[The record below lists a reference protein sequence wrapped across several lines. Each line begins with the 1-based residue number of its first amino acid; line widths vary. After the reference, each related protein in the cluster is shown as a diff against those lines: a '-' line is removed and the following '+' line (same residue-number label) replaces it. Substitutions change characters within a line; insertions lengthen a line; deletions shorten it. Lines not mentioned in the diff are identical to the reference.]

1 MTDSSLP
8 RIQLLSSALANQ
20 IAAGEVVERP
30 ASVLKEL
37 VENALDAGAQRI
49 EIESAAGGIGL
60 IQVRDDGCGIHPEDL
75 NLALRSHATSKI
87 HQQEQLLNITTLGF
101 RGEALASIGA
111 VSHLSLSSRV
121 VNAEYGW
128 CLRENTTAQPVA
140 HPVGTTVEVRDL
152 FYNTPA
158 RRRFLR
164 GEKTEFMHLRA
175 TLERLALSH
184 FEVSFR
190 VSYNRRPLFTLPS
203 CLRSPDQLKRIAK
216 ICGQAFTEHSLYF
229 KRETAGLRLWGW
241 LGHPEFCR
249 SQTDL
254 QYVYVNQRMVRDRLL
269 THATRQ
275 AYGNRLPQGRHP
287 AYLLYLELPP
297 SQVDVNAHPA
307 KNEVRFREARQVH
320 GFIVRT
326 LTEILEQADSTGT
339 PWPAMET
346 RLPGDAPCGSPL
358 EVPICSQ
365 QINQDPP
372 PKFLG
377 IPHQGRLERAFPI
390 AEAAENYGLYPR
402 RSRTLSRKVNHHKSS
417 LLGQA
422 QAFVLGRYLLAEND
436 QGLVL
441 VDLPTAHA
449 HLAQRRL
456 RAAYARDHITRQPL
470 LLPLT
475 FKVSPQQAEWTEQH
489 TSELLALGFGLHR
502 LGPNVVV
509 LREIPASLREFNL
522 EQWLPALLTQLTEQQ
537 QDKLEET
544 LLKEIIL
551 SFTERYPA
559 PTIASPSLQEMNAL
573 LRELEDLYQNKP
585 DLKVKPPWQTLP
597 KNEIKKWFA
606 PG

>member
-1 MTDSSLP
+1 MVAPSLP
-8 RIQLLSSALANQ
+8 RIQLLPPALANQ

-49 EIESAAGGIGL
+49 EIESEAGGIGL
-60 IQVRDDGCGIHPEDL
+60 IRVRDDGCGIHPEDL
-75 NLALRSHATSKI
+75 CLALSSHATSKI
-87 HQQEQLLNITTLGF
+87 RQQEQLLNITTLGF
-101 RGEALASIGA
+101 RGEALASISA
-111 VSHLSLSSRV
+111 VSHLSLNSRV
-121 VNAEYGW
+121 VNEEYGW
-128 CLRENTTAQPVA
+128 CLRENTAVQPVA

-229 KRETAGLRLWGW
+229 KREIEGLRLWGW

-249 SQTDL
+249 SQTNL
-254 QYVYVNQRMVRDRLL
+254 QYFYVNQRMVRDRLL

-275 AYGNRLPQGRHP
+275 AYGNRLPPGRHP

-320 GFIVRT
+320 GFVVRT
-326 LTEILEQADSTGT
+326 LTEILEQAESEGAPKPTADAPLS
-339 PWPAMET
+339 
-346 RLPGDAPCGSPL
+346 GDAPHGSPL

-365 QINQDPP
+365 QTGQALQ
-372 PKFLG
+372 PK
-377 IPHQGRLERAFPI
+377 PHGTPHKGRLYPV
-390 AEAAENYGLYPR
+390 AEAAEHYSPLPR
-402 RSRTLSRKVNHHKSS
+402 GSRIPSRKGNHNESS

-422 QAFVLGRYLLAEND
+422 QALVLGRYLLAENH

-441 VDLPTAHA
+441 VDLPAA
-449 HLAQRRL
+449 RARLAQARL

-489 TSELLALGFGLHR
+489 ASELLTLGFGLHR
-502 LGPNVVV
+502 LGPSVVV
-509 LREIPASLREFNL
+509 LREIPASLRELNL
-522 EQWLPALLTQLTEQQ
+522 EQWLPALLTRLTEQQ
-537 QDKLEET
+537 QEKLEET
-544 LLKEIIL
+544 PLKEIIV
-551 SFTERYPA
+551 SFTGRYPA
-559 PTIASPSLQEMNAL
+559 PTISPPSLQEMNVL
-573 LRELEDLYQNKP
+573 LRELEKLYQNEP
-585 DLKVKPPWQTLP
+585 DLKSKPPWHALP
-597 KNEIKKWFA
+597 KNKIEEWFA
-606 PG
+606 PD